1 MPEAQSPI
9 STMPVRRPRAAAS
22 PRARKC
28 TGEEVRLATFAR
40 LSSGECARGDAFFEE
55 CWGVE
60 MKISLRESSTFA
72 KVRRVKGV

>member
-1 MPEAQSPI
+1 MGNAFCCAFHPGGGF
-9 STMPVRRPRAAAS
+9 R
-22 PRARKC
+22 
-28 TGEEVRLATFAR
+28 GERGLATRGYCFGEGLRLATFAR
-40 LSSGECARGDAFFEE
+40 RSNGECAEGDAFFEE

>member
-1 MPEAQSPI
+1 MRFAAHFI
-9 STMPVRRPRAAAS
+9 RATALEWEEDWLRGGYCS
-22 PRARKC
+22 
-28 TGEEVRLATFAR
+28 GEELRLATFAR
-40 LSSGECARGDAFFEE
+40 RSSGECARGDAFFEE